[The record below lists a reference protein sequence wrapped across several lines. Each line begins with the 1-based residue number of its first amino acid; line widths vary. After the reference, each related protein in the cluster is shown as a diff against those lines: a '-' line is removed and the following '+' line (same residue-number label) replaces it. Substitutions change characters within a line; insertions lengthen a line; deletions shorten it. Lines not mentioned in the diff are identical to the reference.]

1 MLNFQP
7 VSDDTWAGK
16 HILIVEDDTV
26 LGNLLLE
33 ALQEET
39 SCPVSLATSGEMAL
53 NMLQTVMPALFMLDY
68 QLPGMNGLEL
78 AERLRRLEGGER
90 VPIILT
96 SAALPQGNIALYQL
110 TTLQKPFELDILLE
124 LIAEL
129 LTV

>member
-7 VSDDTWAGK
+7 VSDDMWTGK
-16 HILIVEDDTV
+16 CILIVEDDTV

-39 SCPVSLATSGEMAL
+39 SCPVFLATSGEMAL
-53 NMLQTVMPALFMLDY
+53 NMFQTVTPALFMLDY

-78 AERLRRLEGGER
+78 AERLRSLEGGEQ

-96 SAALPQGNIALYQL
+96 SAALPQGNITIYQL

-124 LIAEL
+124 LVAEL
-129 LTV
+129 LTA

>member
-7 VSDDTWAGK
+7 VSDDMWTGK
-16 HILIVEDDTV
+16 RILIVEDDTV
-26 LGNLLLE
+26 LGNILLE

-39 SCPVSLATSGEMAL
+39 SCSVFLATSGEMAL

-78 AERLRRLEGGER
+78 AAQLRSLEGGER

-96 SAALPQGNIALYQL
+96 SAALPQGNTTIYPL

-124 LIAEL
+124 LVAEL
-129 LTV
+129 LTA

>member
-7 VSDDTWAGK
+7 VSDDMGAGK
-16 HILIVEDDTV
+16 RILIVEDDTV

-53 NMLQTVMPALFMLDY
+53 NMLQTAMPALFMLDY

-78 AERLRRLEGGER
+78 AKQLRRLEGGER

-124 LIAEL
+124 LVAEL
-129 LTV
+129 LTA